1 MGKEWA
7 FKENYFLLKEQI
19 DINWSGKN
27 FKGLYMLES
36 GISSSGLT
44 GCT

>member
-27 FKGLYMLES
+27 LKIQRFIYARVWNFF
-36 GISSSGLT
+36 
-44 GCT
+44 